1 MNYPVQ
7 RISLIGFGN
16 VGAHLYRAFCAAG
29 IEVSHVLLRKAQ
41 QLNQGTTSARTID
54 ELPENQLVL
63 LCVPDDAIEGLIHQ
77 LGSRPIAYT
86 SGSVVLD
93 QLPMNENL
101 GVFYPLQTFSAQRAI
116 DISEVPFFIEARNEA
131 FGLGLFHLARKLS
144 ATVAF
149 ADSTR
154 RKDIH
159 LAAVWIN
166 NFTNHM
172 VYRAQ
177 DFALRNAI
185 DPEIFQPLLKETVFK
200 LAELS
205 AKDAQ
210 TGPARRGDLSVIEQH
225 KMALSGTEKDLYALI
240 SKSILQTYSDDE
252 QL

>member
-1 MNYPVQ
+1 VNYPVQ

-29 IEVSHVLLRKAQ
+29 IEVSHVLLRKTQ
-41 QLNQGTTSARTID
+41 DLNPETTAVREID
-54 ELPENQLVL
+54 ELPEDQLAL
-63 LCVPDDAIEGLIHQ
+63 LCVPDDAIEGLIHR
-77 LGSRPIAYT
+77 LGTRPIAYT

-93 QLPMNENL
+93 QLPTHENL
-101 GVFYPLQTFSAQRAI
+101 GVFYPLQTFSAQREI
-116 DISEVPFFIEARNEA
+116 SISEVPFFIEARNEA
-131 FGLGLFHLARKLS
+131 FGLGLFQLARQLS
-144 ATVAF
+144 DTVAF
-149 ADSTR
+149 ADSVR

-185 DPEIFQPLLKETVFK
+185 DPEIFQPLLRETVFK

-225 KMALSGTEKDLYALI
+225 KSALSGMEKELYSLL
-240 SKSILQTYSDDE
+240 SQSILQTYSDDE

>member
-16 VGAHLYRAFCAAG
+16 VGAHLYRAFCEAG
-29 IEVSHVLLRKAQ
+29 IDVSHVLLRKAQ
-41 QLNQGTTSARTID
+41 ELNSGTSAVQTID
-54 ELPENQLVL
+54 ELPEDQLVM
-63 LCVPDDAIEGLIHQ
+63 LCVPDDAIADLIGQ
-77 LGSRPIAYT
+77 LGTRPIACT

-93 QLPMNENL
+93 QLPAHENL
-101 GVFYPLQTFSAQRAI
+101 GVFYPLQTFSAQRSI

-131 FGLGLFHLARKLS
+131 FGLGLHQLARQLS
-144 ATVAF
+144 TTVAF
-149 ADSTR
+149 ADSAR
-154 RKDIH
+154 RKEIH

-177 DFALRNAI
+177 DYALRKGI
-185 DPEIFQPLLKETVFK
+185 DPQIFQPLLRETVFK

-205 AKDAQ
+205 AKEAQ
-210 TGPARRGDLSVIEQH
+210 TGPARRGDLSVIELH
-225 KMALSGTEKDLYALI
+225 KNALSGMEKELYTLL
-240 SKSILQTYSDDE
+240 SQSILQTYSDDE